1 MGFAVRT
8 VPFAFGLGEI
18 IGQFIKMR
26 ASTCPS
32 AFLDTPHANSHLESL
47 GQYNHIKGRKIR

>member
-26 ASTCPS
+26 VSTCPS
-32 AFLDTPHANSHLESL
+32 ASLDTPHANPHLESL
-47 GQYNHIKGRKIR
+47 GQYNHIK